1 LPPALKGLPLFVGG
15 PVQPGALSYLH
26 GDVFMPDASV
36 MPNVELGHSLEQLTE
51 LASDFSPTRKISV
64 FAGYAG
70 WSAGQL
76 DEEIARNAWLVA
88 PATPELIF
96 SPDPSSLWSRLL
108 RQMGGV
114 FRLLADAPE
123 DPSVN

>member
-1 LPPALKGLPLFVGG
+1 
-15 PVQPGALSYLH
+15 
-26 GDVFMPDASV
+26 MPDASV